1 MDINTIRGLATVVA
15 LIAML
20 SVIIWAYSSKR
31 KGDFDEAASLPFAD
45 DTEVANGSDSNSPVT
60 EHRENDNVHS
70 GTKNSPERGVA

>member
-31 KGDFDEAASLPFAD
+31 KGEFDEAASLPFAD
-45 DTEVANGSDSNSPVT
+45 DSDINIPVT
-60 EHRENDNVHS
+60 EHRENDNAHS